1 MTEPVKDNV
10 SNMTQVKDED
20 LTEEQKYFKT
30 QILDLRN
37 KKARLD
43 FELDQI
49 IASLSV
55 FENSLIHSM
64 KKAADEILNED
75 KQEKKNDKKD

>member
-1 MTEPVKDNV
+1 MTDLAKDII
-10 SNMTQVKDED
+10 SNMQQVKDED
-20 LTEEQKYFKT
+20 LTDEQKYFKN

-49 IASLSV
+49 VASLSV

-64 KKAADEILNED
+64 KKAADEILDEN

>member
-75 KQEKKNDKKD
+75 KQEKKNDKED